1 MNADFLIAPSHTCP
15 VCFYHSASHC
25 HLCWLLPF
33 ILCFFTSLCPAHI
46 SLTFTFLLSFPLFS
60 RFSIDP
66 QSDPEA
72 LFRITPDSGLITTA
86 LELDREREHWH
97 NITIIATQR
106 GQRSLFVRHFTA
118 NTRALDYMELKP
130 SSEASFLLPLTPA
143 ATDEREGRGG
153 LREFKR
159 CIVQSL
165 KSTAS
170 CECCTSLSS
179 LALDSSSH
187 ERNAVWRHKRFD
199 TACLRIDLYCA
210 SYLMLQ

>member
-1 MNADFLIAPSHTCP
+1 MLTSLSLPHTLAL
-15 VCFYHSASHC
+15 SASLTLH
-25 HLCWLLPF
+25 P
-33 ILCFFTSLCPAHI
+33 TAI
-46 SLTFTFLLSFPLFS
+46 SAGSFPLFFASSLLSALHISPLPSTFFS
-60 RFSIDP
+60 RFLFFPGSPLILSQTRRLCFVSPQTLASSPRPWSWTANASI
-66 QSDPEA
+66 
-72 LFRITPDSGLITTA
+72 GTT
-86 LELDREREHWH
+86 LPSSPPREV
-97 NITIIATQR
+97 R
-106 GQRSLFVRHFTA
+106 GHFVRHFTP

-130 SSEASFLLPLTPA
+130 SSETIFLLPLTPA

-153 LREFKR
+153 LREFKL

-187 ERNAVWRHKRFD
+187 ERNAVWRHKQFD